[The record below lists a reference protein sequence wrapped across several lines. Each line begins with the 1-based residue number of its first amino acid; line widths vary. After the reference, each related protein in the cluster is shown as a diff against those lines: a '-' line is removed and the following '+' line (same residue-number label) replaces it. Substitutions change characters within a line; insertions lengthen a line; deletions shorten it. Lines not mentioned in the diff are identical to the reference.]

1 MAKGT
6 KFMGY
11 TPGVALS
18 QVAEGTGI
26 TKHEIA
32 DTNLENAQQ
41 AQLIGNIVGG
51 LTQMATTAISEYDS
65 VQDDLLTNSEVLKQ
79 EFEGVQV
86 YEKLEQGTLKGGYGR
101 LTAAQDRI
109 KTTEAFDKANLDPR
123 FKERYFDHLMSEGG
137 ETQYKQLEAMGLID
151 EDSFY
156 HQSKYEEFQGHMKSW
171 HESNEKNLKVR
182 ELGIDRDA
190 DPFDEMSYLDAK
202 HDKEV
207 ETELGV
213 IGDEIDA
220 MFLED
225 LGGDEGEFLDEFS
238 KVEDVLED
246 FDFEKPDT
254 REMVEWTN
262 PFTGETKMGS
272 KNSAELIQKNW
283 DEMQDR
289 KQETILGDISSQ
301 YEIGLEKQKKADM
314 ERNIGI
320 KTAKTKRLKAHRKQ
334 KKGLFSG
341 GPGYDEEGYSI
352 DPAYMP
358 DEKTTYDTRA
368 SVLGEE
374 DVTFMNDQ
382 GEPETLGER
391 WGKKIQARK
400 DRRAEDKIWEEIDRD
415 NLLEQDHDPE
425 YAKFLLEEHAAW
437 QNPEQLEIAKL
448 LHGKDDISYGDFQD
462 YYRTVSYHGTE
473 GAQAD
478 PSRTTKKF
486 DHLNQQKV
494 LFDSIDPD
502 LGPSI
507 EGTFKSEDWEG
518 FDDADSYYDM
528 FKTNLQ
534 NK

>member
-1 MAKGT
+1 
-6 KFMGY
+6 
-11 TPGVALS
+11 
-18 QVAEGTGI
+18 
-26 TKHEIA
+26 
-32 DTNLENAQQ
+32 
-41 AQLIGNIVGG
+41 
-51 LTQMATTAISEYDS
+51 
-65 VQDDLLTNSEVLKQ
+65 
-79 EFEGVQV
+79 
-86 YEKLEQGTLKGGYGR
+86 
-101 LTAAQDRI
+101 
-109 KTTEAFDKANLDPR
+109 
-123 FKERYFDHLMSEGG
+123 
-137 ETQYKQLEAMGLID
+137 
-151 EDSFY
+151 
-156 HQSKYEEFQGHMKSW
+156 
-171 HESNEKNLKVR
+171 
-182 ELGIDRDA
+182 
-190 DPFDEMSYLDAK
+190 
-202 HDKEV
+202 
-207 ETELGV
+207 
-213 IGDEIDA
+213 
-220 MFLED
+220 
-225 LGGDEGEFLDEFS
+225 
-238 KVEDVLED
+238 
-246 FDFEKPDT
+246 
-254 REMVEWTN
+254 
-262 PFTGETKMGS
+262 
-272 KNSAELIQKNW
+272 
-283 DEMQDR
+283 
-289 KQETILGDISSQ
+289 
-301 YEIGLEKQKKADM
+301 M